1 MSENKNDLVGLSLA
15 VAGGF
20 LLGKSFK
27 KDDTEELEYLKK
39 ERKRLMSERD
49 DVIEQYEIAAQ
60 KDYVSP
66 EDRYEDEYE
75 EDTEDEEDDIE
86 D

>member
-1 MSENKNDLVGLSLA
+1 MSEKKDIVGLGLA
-15 VAGGF
+15 IAGGF

-75 EDTEDEEDDIE
+75 DDEYEEETEDE
-86 D
+86 